1 MSVPFAL
8 VVGAGPGVSA
18 ALARRLGA
26 AGFRIGLVAR
36 DEQRLAELAAP
47 LRAEGVD
54 AQTAAADAGDADA
67 LTQAVDGLAREAG
80 RLDVLH
86 YNPSQYRAG
95 GATEVSASDLLDDL
109 AVGAAG
115 LLTAVRAGLPHLL
128 DRGGTVTATGSGA
141 ADRPMRGALTLG
153 VQKAALRALVQGL
166 ALELTPRGVHVATV
180 TVRGTVRP
188 DTPFSPDAVAAA
200 LAGLV
205 EQTAG
210 PREAWTTLAELT
222 RDGLRV
228 LA

>member
-188 DTPFSPDAVAAA
+188 DTPFSPDAVAGA